1 MMLAIMLHLILKV
14 KRMNTNNI
22 QKLQDKL
29 IDLRNRKMSFLDEFG
44 IIEKYMNDIQENL
57 ISSQNHTE
65 QFLNSDSMRYSKI
78 YERYAERKVLINNLL
93 DEHQEAMDKMRAEK
107 KRIHNEFDSQIIA
120 CRKKIEDNQD
130 KNDNE
135 DTSETEES

>member
-93 DEHQEAMDKMRAEK
+93 DEHQEATDKMRAEK

>member
-1 MMLAIMLHLILKV
+1 MMLPIMLHLILKV
-14 KRMNTNNI
+14 KGMNTNNLH
-22 QKLQDKL
+22 KLQDKL
-29 IDLRNRKMSFLDEFG
+29 IDLQNRKMSFLDEFG

-93 DEHQEAMDKMRAEK
+93 DEHQEAMDKM
-107 KRIHNEFDSQIIA
+107 
-120 CRKKIEDNQD
+120 
-130 KNDNE
+130 
-135 DTSETEES
+135 